1 MSTDLGTMPDTGRC
15 AAQLWTH
22 VDTELYELSVYVGY
36 VAAGFLIAEFLFL
49 IVFQEAVRRFDARK
63 HPRGMPPPATALC
76 RAFRHAYCF
85 HQ

>member
-1 MSTDLGTMPDTGRC
+1 M
-15 AAQLWTH
+15 
-22 VDTELYELSVYVGY
+22 DTELYELSVYVGY

-63 HPRGMPPPATALC
+63 HPRGMSPPATAVFK
-76 RAFRHAYCF
+76 AFYHANCF

>member
-1 MSTDLGTMPDTGRC
+1 MTQLVSGCCACQAPSSMTTGLWGPIADLRLC

-49 IVFQEAVRRFDARK
+49 IIFQEAVRRFDARK
-63 HPRGMPPPATALC
+63 HPRGG
-76 RAFRHAYCF
+76 
-85 HQ
+85 